1 MNRKNKRQYVDD
13 EDIIV
18 YDSTDDEFD
27 DDVSENSSS
36 ENAEDEIYKDFEK
49 HEIWDEVDGE
59 WFTTYLRKGSVVPT
73 DETIEKEANAWPVT
87 VGVVIG
93 IVAIIALAIGVSYW
107 LYL

>member
-27 DDVSENSSS
+27 ELNGVEASDTDSEQ
-36 ENAEDEIYKDFEK
+36 YKNFEK
-49 HEIWDEVDGE
+49 HELWDEVDGK
-59 WFTTYLRKGSVVPT
+59 WFETRLPKGSVVPT
-73 DETIEKEANAWPVT
+73 DETISKEANGWPVT
-87 VGVVIG
+87 LGVILG
-93 IVAIIALAIGVSYW
+93 CVAIVALAIGVSCW

>member
-18 YDSTDDEFD
+18 YDSTDDEFHDEVSD
-27 DDVSENSSS
+27 DSSS
-36 ENAEDEIYKDFEK
+36 ENADDEIYKDFEK
-49 HEIWDEVDGE
+49 HEIWDELDGE

-73 DETIEKEANAWPVT
+73 DETISKEANARPVT
-87 VGVVIG
+87 ISVILG
-93 IVAIIALAIGVSYW
+93 CVAIIALAIGVSCW